1 MADRI
6 RVGRAKADEKQT
18 DACMPSR
25 LSTWL
30 AARDTVD
37 AWYEVK
43 HMPVAGGPFPWFLTK
58 GYSIP
63 NGPGTI
69 GGTSHSPKKHSSST
83 AWGTINNNA

>member
-18 DACMPSR
+18 DACMRSR
-25 LSTWL
+25 PSTWL

-43 HMPVAGGPFPWFLTK
+43 HRPVAGGPFVPDK
-58 GYSIP
+58 GL
-63 NGPGTI
+63 
-69 GGTSHSPKKHSSST
+69 
-83 AWGTINNNA
+83 